1 MPRAG
6 GAVAAKALR
15 DAVAPFATA
24 MSRRAAVELSEY
36 ALSPFAH
43 LDAGHVKILDLETL
57 QEVELK
63 PWDHQRELVEA
74 WIDLEHLARLGFPV
88 YRNTHE
94 EKSRQMGI
102 TWIVAWV
109 GLWTLTYHAVPGL
122 FLHRRGAEVDDG
134 GSASTPDSYFGKIR
148 YMWER
153 LPTRYQAPLQFRGH
167 PESVIRNTSRPSAYL
182 VGEGATPDPG
192 RGGRYGY
199 IAMDEAAIIP
209 WGESVQAAVTRACP
223 RGRLYNSTP
232 RGKDNM
238 YFRMKVEGGAELI
251 RLRHHWSIHPTYSKG
266 LHVSGEW
273 SDTCVRCRGAQRA
286 LYEGRVVEGSNR
298 VLDWDPYNLDRAHR
312 FVGRLV
318 SPWYDEAVV
327 GLTDEQVAQELD
339 IDYTGALTARVYPE
353 WSPEVHV
360 RPEGIERDSNLTPQL
375 AWDYGADTTA
385 VIVMQETPSEL
396 QVIAEYEVG
405 GSTPEQVALGLREI
419 LLRRGVPELELR
431 SQFTKDWVAVG
442 DPAGE
447 GTELATMRSLVA
459 DYSTQGFT
467 IVSTRQPV
475 SRTVNAVKRLLG
487 GVPKRLY
494 VDPEWCPFFIE
505 HIENNTWP
513 VDRQGRRKP
522 GNQPLNDAHNH
533 MMRALA
539 YFVSYKWPA
548 PEQLEP
554 QVRLAPATGAA
565 ASGRIDPDLTYDM
578 EF

>member
-1 MPRAG
+1 
-6 GAVAAKALR
+6 
-15 DAVAPFATA
+15 

-57 QEVELK
+57 QEVELH
-63 PWDHQRELVEA
+63 PWEHQRELVSA
-74 WIDLEHLARLGFPV
+74 WIDLEHLAKTGWPR

-134 GSASTPDSYFGKIR
+134 GSASTTDSYFGKIR
-148 YMWER
+148 FMWER
-153 LPTRYQAPLQFRGH
+153 LPTRYRAPLQFRGH
-167 PESVIRNTSRPSAYL
+167 PESVIRNSARPNAYL

-199 IAMDEAAIIP
+199 IGMDEAAIIP

-238 YFRMKVEGGAELI
+238 YFRMKVEGGADLI
-251 RLRHHWSIHPTYSKG
+251 RLRHHWSIHPVYSKG
-266 LHVSGEW
+266 LHMSGEW
-273 SDTCVRCRGAQRA
+273 SDTCVRCRGSQRA

-360 RPEGIERDSNLTPQL
+360 RPGGIERDPVLVPQL
-375 AWDYGADTTA
+375 AWDYGADTTS
-385 VIVMQETPSEL
+385 VLVMQETPAEL
-396 QVIAEYEVG
+396 HVVAEYEVG
-405 GSTPEQVALGLREI
+405 GSTPEQVALGLREV
-419 LLRRGVPELELR
+419 LLRRGWSELELTA
-431 SQFTKDWVAVG
+431 QFTRNWYAVG

-447 GTELATMRSLVA
+447 GTELATMRSLVT
-459 DYSTQGFT
+459 DYATQGFS

-475 SRTVNAVKRLLG
+475 PRTINAVKRLLG
-487 GVPKRLY
+487 GVPKRLF
-494 VDPEWCPFFIE
+494 VDAEWCPFFIE

-522 GNQPLNDAHNH
+522 GNLPLNDAHNH
-533 MMRALA
+533 MMRAFA
-539 YFVSYKWPA
+539 YFVSTKWPA
-548 PEQLEP
+548 PEELEP
-554 QVRLAPATGAA
+554 QVRHAPETGAA
-565 ASGRIDPDLTYDM
+565 SSGRIDPDITYDM
-578 EF
+578 QL